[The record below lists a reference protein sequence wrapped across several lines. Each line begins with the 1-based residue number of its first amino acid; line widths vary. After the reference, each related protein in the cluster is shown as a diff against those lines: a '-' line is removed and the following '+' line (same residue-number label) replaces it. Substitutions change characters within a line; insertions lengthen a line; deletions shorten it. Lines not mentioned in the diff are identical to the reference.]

1 MTNEDF
7 IARTSIELGV
17 IRKKIHEH
25 IGQCVTSDLQQPD
38 SCRLQIACHI
48 VDAAIAILEN
58 PDPESIAYVADLL
71 DSVAE
76 DCTYLAEE
84 LDKQ

>member
-7 IARTSIELGV
+7 IARTSIELDV
-17 IRKKIHEH
+17 IYRKINEH
-25 IGQCVTSDLQQPD
+25 IGQFVSADLKQPD
-38 SCRLQIACHI
+38 TCRLQIARNI
-48 VDAAIAILEN
+48 INAAITILEN

-71 DSVAE
+71 DSIAE